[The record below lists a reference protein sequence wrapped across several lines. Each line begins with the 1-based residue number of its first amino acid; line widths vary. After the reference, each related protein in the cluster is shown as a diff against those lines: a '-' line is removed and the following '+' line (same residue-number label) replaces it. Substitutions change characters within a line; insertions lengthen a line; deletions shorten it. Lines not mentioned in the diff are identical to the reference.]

1 MLRSLKQ
8 LRGYGIAAT
17 DGSIGD
23 INDFLF
29 DDRMWTLRYVVVD
42 TGGWLPGR
50 KVVIAPE
57 SIGRPDD
64 RDRKLPVA
72 LDRQR
77 IKDGPDLE
85 FHKPVSRQ
93 HEEAISTFY
102 GWPRYW
108 EVYPAGMAAAPLL
121 VGASPDLAVDRPLA
135 DDTPTG
141 DPNLRS
147 AREVEGYRIAA
158 TDDVFGHVAD
168 FFADD
173 ADWRIRYLLID
184 TRNWLPG
191 RNVLIGLE
199 WLTGID
205 WSSEQVS
212 VNLTRDEIKES
223 PPYDPEKPLDRD
235 YEAQLHQ
242 HYGRPVYW
250 Y

>member
-1 MLRSLKQ
+1 MLRSLKD

-29 DDRMWTLRYVVVD
+29 DDRLWTLRYVVVD
-42 TGGWLPGR
+42 TGDWLPGR

-64 RDRKLPVA
+64 RNRKLPVT

-77 IKDGPDLE
+77 IKEGPDLE

-93 HEEAISTFY
+93 HEEAISSFY

-108 EVYPAGMAAAPLL
+108 DYPAGVTAAPLL
-121 VGASPDLAVDRPLA
+121 VGASPATSVKEQFFDEAPR
-135 DDTPTG
+135 G

-147 AREVEGYRIAA
+147 TREIEGYRIAS
-158 TDDVFGHVAD
+158 TDDAFGHVVD

-173 ADWRIRYLLID
+173 EDWRIRYLLID

-191 RNVLIGLE
+191 RHVLIGQE

-205 WSSEQVS
+205 WSDKQVS
-212 VNLTRDEIKES
+212 VNLAKDEIKES
-223 PPYDPEKPLDRD
+223 PPYDSDVPLDRD
-235 YEAQLHQ
+235 YETRLHQ
-242 HYGRPVYW
+242 HYGRPIYW